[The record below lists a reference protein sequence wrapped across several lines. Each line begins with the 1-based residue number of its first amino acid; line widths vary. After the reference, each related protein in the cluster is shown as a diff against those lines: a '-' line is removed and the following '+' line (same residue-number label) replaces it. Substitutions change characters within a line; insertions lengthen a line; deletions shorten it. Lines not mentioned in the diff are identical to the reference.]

1 MTALNQPDIEPKLGD
16 DLHEDEPALGAA
28 SPFDDG
34 DVEGLFFPGGGRQEL
49 LDQIAH
55 LLRYGPSLLLLYG
68 DQGVGKHY
76 LIDRLLSQLDPDLF
90 DVALVQAD
98 VLMNPEVLL
107 AGLSGPWH
115 SRAPFN
121 VASLQPQLVECASAA
136 DDASRVLLL
145 VVSHSQFLD
154 DGSVELL
161 SIMLASCAG
170 LPVKVVLVLDASD
183 PEDVMQLS
191 PLFDQV
197 PDHFRALLA
206 PLTRNETAAYLA
218 YRLHTGGLGH
228 VHFSEAHVDQIFNHS
243 LGNVVRV
250 NQIAAE
256 LLLASLPAK
265 SKSRIKT
272 DLPWMHLG
280 ALVLV
285 VGLLLFL
292 VLSRDNATGHSPA
305 LDAGSSVT
313 TDLASGA
320 RLSSEPAVNQS
331 PLANEPSA
339 IPEPST
345 SKTQAEPIKA
355 EPVVSESVT
364 VTEIEQAAEPVSKPI
379 KEETAASE
387 AKTALAASDKPPAK
401 AEAVKQPE
409 AVVVPKPK
417 EAPKQTPKQTD
428 ARTAWILSLPPE
440 HYALQLLG
448 AKEKSTVDKFLAMY
462 PSVQKLSYYKTQR
475 NGAPWFVVVQAS
487 FPNYEAAKAA
497 VAKLPQK
504 LQKQGPWIRKI
515 EAIQKDLK
523 N

>member
-16 DLHEDEPALGAA
+16 DPHDDEPALGAA

-49 LDQIAH
+49 LDQMAH

-76 LIDRLLSQLDPDLF
+76 LVDRLLSQLDPDLF

-121 VASLQPQLVECASAA
+121 AASLQPQLVECASAA

-145 VVSHSQFLD
+145 VVRHSQFLD

-161 SIMLASCAG
+161 SVMLASCAG

-228 VHFSEAHVDQIFNHS
+228 VHFSESHVDQIFNHS

-265 SKSRIKT
+265 SKPGIKT

-292 VLSRDNATGHSPA
+292 VLSRDSATGHSPA
-305 LDAGSSVT
+305 PA
-313 TDLASGA
+313 TD
-320 RLSSEPAVNQS
+320 QK
-331 PLANEPSA
+331 PLANEA
-339 IPEPST
+339 VAMPEPPA
-345 SKTQAEPIKA
+345 SKAQTATVKP
-355 EPVVSESVT
+355 EPVANDSVT
-364 VTEIEQAAEPVSKPI
+364 LPAIEQTPEPVSKPI
-379 KEETAASE
+379 KEETNTSEAKPVSAASE
-387 AKTALAASDKPPAK
+387 PPAK
-401 AEAVKQPE
+401 AEVVQPPAAV
-409 AVVVPKPK
+409 AVPKPK
-417 EAPKQTPKQTD
+417 QAPKQAPKPTD